1 MDNGHPVTRAE
12 LHAELNATRAE
23 LHAGLNAVKDEL
35 RVELNAFKDELTAGM
50 RQIETNLLTAF
61 HSYARGVSSHLHTL
75 DAGQQDLNT
84 RMMALEDRVLVLE
97 TRRPS

>member
-1 MDNGHPVTRAE
+1 MDNGRPVTKAE
-12 LHAELNATRAE
+12 LHAELNAA
-23 LHAGLNAVKDEL
+23 LDAA
-35 RVELNAFKDELTAGM
+35 KDELTANM

-84 RMMALEDRVLVLE
+84 RMMALEDRVLALE

>member
-12 LHAELNATRAE
+12 LHAELNAA
-23 LHAGLNAVKDEL
+23 
-35 RVELNAFKDELTAGM
+35 KDELTVSV
-50 RQIETNLLTAF
+50 RQIETPLLTAF

-84 RMMALEDRVLVLE
+84 RHDGPGESCPGA
-97 TRRPS
+97 

>member
-12 LHAELNATRAE
+12 LHAELNAA
-23 LHAGLNAVKDEL
+23 LNAS
-35 RVELNAFKDELTAGM
+35 KDELTASM

-61 HSYARGVSSHLHTL
+61 HSCARGVSSHLHTL

-84 RMMALEDRVLVLE
+84 RMMALEDRVLALE

>member
-1 MDNGHPVTRAE
+1 MDNGYPVTRAE
-12 LHAELNATRAE
+12 LHAELNA
-23 LHAGLNAVKDEL
+23 VK
-35 RVELNAFKDELTAGM
+35 NELTASM

-84 RMMALEDRVLVLE
+84 RI
-97 TRRPS
+97 